1 VSVLDDAVLEEALDD
16 AALEELLE
24 EELYRFEECPKV
36 SGAGAG
42 LSESA
47 ANRTVSG
54 TLFDESLRVVN
65 VSEPARRDKL
75 SFRDFVVSAKGSL
88 KVSAG

>member
-16 AALEELLE
+16 AALEEQ
-24 EELYRFEECPKV
+24 LYRFEECPKV